1 MLTALFH
8 ADILSYSRVD
18 IFVEFSHS
26 QADLKDDQV
35 EVKVLY
41 RSHKLSRKAIYF
53 GFENDFFRL
62 RHGLDE
68 DPG

>member
-1 MLTALFH
+1 MLAALFH
-8 ADILSYSRVD
+8 ADIVSYSRIDV
-18 IFVEFSHS
+18 FMEVSHS
-26 QADLKDDQV
+26 QADLKGDQV

-41 RSHKLSRKAIYF
+41 LSHKLSRKATCFDF
-53 GFENDFFRL
+53 GNDFFRS

>member
-8 ADILSYSRVD
+8 ADILSYSRIDVLM
-18 IFVEFSHS
+18 EFSHS
-26 QADLKDDQV
+26 QADLMGDPV
-35 EVKVLY
+35 EVKALY
-41 RSHKLSRKAIYF
+41 RSHKLSRKATYF
-53 GFENDFFRL
+53 DFENDSYRS